1 MALSI
6 HYQGNGSFHKDIV
19 LSLGE
24 RVYVV
29 DSYWLSEDQVVMPNR
44 DDSEKVRA
52 VLVRLIEQWLDAIE
66 RVPDNG
72 TVYLPFDFSD
82 EYTACLSCHRR
93 AEGVV
98 VTPCWSKSAWRYT
111 PSALGDLSQCPAD
124 LETDG
129 PAARFVLESLL
140 SDIRASLALARM

>member
-24 RVYVV
+24 RAYVV

-52 VLVRLIEQWLDAIE
+52 VLVRLIEQWLDAI
-66 RVPDNG
+66 
-72 TVYLPFDFSD
+72 
-82 EYTACLSCHRR
+82 
-93 AEGVV
+93 
-98 VTPCWSKSAWRYT
+98 
-111 PSALGDLSQCPAD
+111 
-124 LETDG
+124 
-129 PAARFVLESLL
+129 
-140 SDIRASLALARM
+140 